1 MHAHAAQA
9 SLLLFTSQEPLAAV
23 PLTRAPSTCSLGRLP
38 VLESPWL
45 GMHCPACLP
54 TEKGLLI
61 CIIESALEVSRHTCS
76 CHAPLRHR
84 SFCCARD
91 ADTEQRCVHSLCS
104 RHML

>member
-9 SLLLFTSQEPLAAV
+9 SLLPFTSQEPLAAV
-23 PLTRAPSTCSLGRLP
+23 PLTPGPLHMQPRLP

-54 TEKGLLI
+54 TETQSLLI
-61 CIIESALEVSRHTCS
+61 CIIESALVVSRHTCS

-91 ADTEQRCVHSLCS
+91 ADTEQRCVHSPCS